1 MIELKQLMMN
11 RIIFLLCFYVIYSSC
26 NGSVR
31 KSSSNIDSLKKEEQL
46 REAISDNDI
55 KKVNELLEN
64 GLDINFV
71 NSEDETALLLACKL
85 PHVSDKIIRNL
96 ISRGSNVFYESKI
109 TDQIPFFLLFENQN
123 QKNIKS
129 FLNSLT
135 KEDELKAIEEL
146 YFLPSYISSDDID
159 IFLKILPLCVNK
171 LISYNKGDTLLQIA
185 IDRWAT
191 CEEAYKSQMQFDGK
205 SNLQPDKLKNIV
217 QSILNSGITLSN
229 KTSQLSV
236 FPYASKSP
244 KVVKFVLENG
254 FDIENKLVVHNKF
267 VTPLDFYIRTILN
280 RMEHQIFIEEEK
292 VERMKSTISDE
303 DIEVIEELIR
313 RGDQI
318 SGCSMDLYDCIIC
331 KFAKKNH
338 INEIK
343 SLLENGWNKDAIC
356 LDNMNF

>member
-123 QKNIKS
+123 QKNIK
-129 FLNSLT
+129 
-135 KEDELKAIEEL
+135 I
-146 YFLPSYISSDDID
+146 
-159 IFLKILPLCVNK
+159 
-171 LISYNKGDTLLQIA
+171 
-185 IDRWAT
+185 
-191 CEEAYKSQMQFDGK
+191 
-205 SNLQPDKLKNIV
+205 
-217 QSILNSGITLSN
+217 
-229 KTSQLSV
+229 
-236 FPYASKSP
+236 
-244 KVVKFVLENG
+244 
-254 FDIENKLVVHNKF
+254 
-267 VTPLDFYIRTILN
+267 
-280 RMEHQIFIEEEK
+280 
-292 VERMKSTISDE
+292 
-303 DIEVIEELIR
+303 
-313 RGDQI
+313 
-318 SGCSMDLYDCIIC
+318 
-331 KFAKKNH
+331 
-338 INEIK
+338 
-343 SLLENGWNKDAIC
+343 
-356 LDNMNF
+356 